1 VPKPSSQR
9 TDRDAGYCEPQLH
22 SSRPASNNIRIFN
35 VSGLPGE
42 EAERVT
48 AVCRG
53 WQRWADM
60 PPSPVSDQ
68 EFVTILRNAV
78 DRYFAAVDDWES
90 GYSRYYRMP
99 GGARLSH
106 DLSAEQHKFKERHRE
121 LSELLPRAR
130 SLCFKCDQPD
140 VFTGLLHVSLGQ
152 FAPQER
158 TDSAIS
164 RGERGSVMSC
174 LIELSIACRAAE
186 AGLPSNSDTAE
197 RKASLIDRIIEFL
210 G

>member
-1 VPKPSSQR
+1 MSA
-9 TDRDAGYCEPQLH
+9 T
-22 SSRPASNNIRIFN
+22 
-35 VSGLPGE
+35 
-42 EAERVT
+42 T
-48 AVCRG
+48 AN
-53 WQRWADM
+53 
-60 PPSPVSDQ
+60 SDQ
-68 EFVTILRNAV
+68 EFVGILRDTV
-78 DRYFAAVDDWES
+78 ERYFAAVDDWES

-99 GGARLSH
+99 GGAKLSD
-106 DLSAEQHKFKERHRE
+106 DLAAEQRKFEDRRRE

-130 SLCFKCDQPD
+130 SLCFKYDQPD

-158 TDSAIS
+158 VDSAVS

-186 AGLPSNSDTAE
+186 ARVPINGDATD
-197 RKASLIDRIIEFL
+197 RKPSLIDRIIQFL